1 VGGVFEALIVVGLFL
16 LIAVVGLATLVMA
29 RRGRHAGGADQ
40 HHAGGADQ
48 RSAGGADQRSAGVYQ
63 PGTDQPGTAVRSP
76 SGATLG
82 DEIDRGEGD
91 SAAEGESQAEVQ
103 VLRTKAEKLLASA
116 QAARAEAEEESR
128 AGRTEIREQRADL
141 ERREQR
147 LSDREE
153 RLDTDIRGLEDKS
166 RQLEELKNELKNQR
180 RMLTELEAQQQSTL
194 QRIAGLTA
202 EQAKAELVASV
213 GHDAKRQAV
222 LLARDIERQAVREAD
237 ARAQQIV
244 VGAIQRLA
252 SELTS
257 ESVVSAVHLPGDD
270 MKGRIIGR
278 EGRNIRAFEQVTGV
292 NVMIDDTPEA
302 VLLSCFD
309 PVRRETARMTLTE
322 LVADGRIHPARIEEV
337 HERSK
342 SQIQAQCLRAAED
355 AMAEV
360 GISDLHPALVPVL
373 GTLRYR
379 TSYGQ
384 NVLKHLVESA
394 HIAALMA
401 AELGLD
407 IAHCKRAAFLHDIGK
422 ALTHEVEGSHA
433 IVGADLARKY
443 GEHADVVHAIEA
455 HHNEVE
461 VRTVEAVLVQAAD
474 AISGS
479 RPGARRES
487 IEAYVQ
493 RLERLEEI
501 AAARDGVDKVF
512 AMQAGREIRVM
523 VAPDVVDDIEAQ
535 VLARDIAKQIEEE
548 LTYPGQIKV
557 TVVRESRATETAR

>member
-1 VGGVFEALIVVGLFL
+1 VTGVFQALVVVGLFL
-16 LIAVVGLATLVMA
+16 LTAVVGVATFVMV
-29 RRGRHAGGADQ
+29 RRGHNDNTREQPGAA
-40 HHAGGADQ
+40 HPTALTLPSNSG
-48 RSAGGADQRSAGVYQ
+48 SAGEPRGQIGRPDAGA
-63 PGTDQPGTAVRSP
+63 
-76 SGATLG
+76 
-82 DEIDRGEGD
+82 GEQESSD
-91 SAAEGESQAEVQ
+91 AELDD
-103 VLRTKAEKLLASA
+103 LRAKAKTLLASA
-116 QAARAEAEEESR
+116 QTARAEAEEESR
-128 AGRTEIREQRADL
+128 ARRTELRELRADL

-153 RLDTDIRGLEDKS
+153 RLDSDVRGLEDKTS
-166 RQLEELKNELKNQR
+166 QLEELKNDLKNQR
-180 RMLTELEAQQQSTL
+180 RMLADLETQQQL
-194 QRIAGLTA
+194 ALERIAGMTA
-202 EQAKAELVASV
+202 EQAKSELVAAV
-213 GHDAKRQAV
+213 THDAKRQAV
-222 LLARDIERQAVREAD
+222 LVARDIERQATREAD
-237 ARAQQIV
+237 VRAQTII

-394 HIAALMA
+394 NIAALMA

-407 IAHCKRAAFLHDIGK
+407 VAHCKRAAFLHDIGK

-433 IVGADLARKY
+433 IVGADLARRY

-455 HHNEVE
+455 HHGEVE

-523 VAPDVVDDIEAQ
+523 VAPEVVDDIEAQ

>member
-1 VGGVFEALIVVGLFL
+1 MTGVFQALVVVSLFL
-16 LIAVVGLATLVMA
+16 LTAVVGVATLVMV
-29 RRGRHAGGADQ
+29 RRG
-40 HHAGGADQ
+40 HHDNPGQ
-48 RSAGGADQRSAGVYQ
+48 QLRTPPSRSSTLPSSSAQ
-63 PGTDQPGTAVRSP
+63 P
-76 SGATLG
+76 GATLRT
-82 DEIDRGEGD
+82 EIGRPDGGSGEEATSETQLED
-91 SAAEGESQAEVQ
+91 
-103 VLRTKAEKLLASA
+103 LRAKAKTLLASA
-116 QAARAEAEEESR
+116 QTARAEAEEESLAR
-128 AGRTEIREQRADL
+128 RTELRELRADL

-153 RLDTDIRGLEDKS
+153 RLDSDVRGLEDRT
-166 RQLEELKNELKNQR
+166 RQLEELRTELKNQR
-180 RMLTELEAQQQSTL
+180 RMLAELEAQQQSTL
-194 QRIAGLTA
+194 ERIAGLTA
-202 EQAKAELVASV
+202 EQAKAELVAAV
-213 GHDAKRQAV
+213 AHDAKRQAV
-222 LLARDIERQAVREAD
+222 LMARDIERQAVREAD
-237 ARAQQIV
+237 GRAQTII

-355 AMAEV
+355 AMTEV

-407 IAHCKRAAFLHDIGK
+407 VAHCKRAAFLHDIGK

-433 IVGADLARKY
+433 LVGADLARKY

-455 HHNEVE
+455 HHGEVE
-461 VRTVEAVLVQAAD
+461 VHTVEAVLVQAAD

-501 AAARDGVDKVF
+501 AGARDGVEKVF

-523 VAPDVVDDIEAQ
+523 VAPDMVDDIEAQ